1 MDDSSRMMGERDLI
15 LKQSLYPLLPTVV
28 LLPIVLGLFV
38 GNITLNVPL
47 SVGVGVVIAFAE
59 LVYFY
64 LTETILYLSS
74 EGMTI
79 KSRLREIHIF
89 WSDVVSMATI
99 SRFTNRLEY
108 QIKTSKGA
116 VVFSVPRQWAKFE
129 EFVQVHAQ
137 LEIERKAWISR
148 FVVWG
153 PGLKRWRK
161 IGGVYQHTGFFDLL
175 EEPNFFL
182 LGTLRRGG
190 RVVGPTL
197 FFAFVFLFV
206 LFVVFVLWATFR

>member
-1 MDDSSRMMGERDLI
+1 MDDSSGVTDEQDLI
-15 LKQSLYPLLPTVV
+15 FKQSLYPLLWGFV
-28 LLPIVLGLFV
+28 LSPIVLGLIAW
-38 GNITLNVPL
+38 NITKDLPL
-47 SVGVGVVIAFAE
+47 SIRVGAVVVLILLA
-59 LVYFY
+59 YFY
-64 LTETILYLSS
+64 LAETILYLSS

-89 WSDVVSMATI
+89 WSDVVSMATV
-99 SRFTNRLEY
+99 SRFTDRLEY
-108 QIKTSKGA
+108 QIKTGKG
-116 VVFSVPRQWAKFE
+116 VVTFSVPRQWERFE
-129 EFVQVHAQ
+129 EFVQAHAQ

-161 IGGVYQHTGFFDLL
+161 IGGVYEYTGFFDLIA
-175 EEPNFFL
+175 EPNFFL
-182 LGTLRRGG
+182 LGILGKGG

-197 FFAFVFLFV
+197 FFAFVFLFI